1 MEALRVKTQREN
13 AVPDDMSMS
22 SMGES
27 SYDGG
32 RENSFSLSQ
41 SEAESQSHFKIHS
54 GLHPSPNPP
63 VTLFNDTTDCNLGQ
77 FENRFNN
84 NAKNKNKNK
93 TK

>member
-27 SYDGG
+27 SYDG

-54 GLHPSPNPP
+54 GIHASPNPP
-63 VTLFNDTTDCNLGQ
+63 VSFFCIILISISHTHTHILV
-77 FENRFNN
+77 
-84 NAKNKNKNK
+84 
-93 TK
+93 